1 MFASGSTLLTFSPS
15 GTSHWVEPEG
25 QAVSR
30 PEREPRVGEK
40 GGQFE
45 VCRLVWEE
53 EVFFL
58 EEGGLSA
65 CQV

>member
-1 MFASGSTLLTFSPS
+1 M
-15 GTSHWVEPEG
+15 
-25 QAVSR
+25 
-30 PEREPRVGEK
+30 GEK

-45 VCRLVWEE
+45 VCRLVWED